1 MLCYS
6 RQWLLPISER
16 KFSRFDHREWIQCPG
31 LRSNHWIFCHLTPET
46 KSWKKIRLD
55 QQLQAQYCLSP
66 RHSSC
71 LTFCLSRWS
80 LCRNKNVVKFSFAFF
95 DCAKIWGDADSGAYA
110 CQARPPAS
118 NFKSEFK
125 TLKSFGATKQGG
137 SSSTHRAHQASIHC
151 AQQMPISFTHSQLW

>member
-16 KFSRFDHREWIQCPG
+16 KFSRLDPREWIQCPG

-55 QQLQAQYCLSP
+55 QQLQAQSCLSP

-71 LTFCLSRWS
+71 LIFCLSRWS
-80 LCRNKNVVKFSFAFF
+80 LCRNKNVVKICFAFF

-118 NFKSEFK
+118 NFKPEFK
-125 TLKSFGATKQGG
+125 TMKVVLGDEKAFQFHAPRSPSVHPLCPAN
-137 SSSTHRAHQASIHC
+137 AYLL
-151 AQQMPISFTHSQLW
+151 HS